1 MFKERKILK
10 RLLAEQ
16 GKRKHS
22 IIVGPRQVGK
32 TCVLKL
38 LYQEICKVQGH
49 KGLFIDADIFSEY
62 ESIATYESA
71 LNTFRLHG
79 YQEDSPEK
87 FFVFLDEFQR
97 YEDLSMVLK
106 NLYDHHPN
114 IKVYATGSSSLTIK
128 HRIQESLAG
137 RKLLHYL
144 YPLDF
149 EEYLSF
155 VEDDKALKLLPNVS
169 LLQGKDLDDV
179 IKPLLLRLYEFLQ
192 FGGYPEVVLQEREK
206 DKKEVLKSIFDLFVK
221 KDLVEY
227 LQIKKLREL
236 KEMIIFLAINNGQ
249 KIKYENIA
257 TITGFSLKTAKNY
270 LELLSEVFLIQIIRP
285 FYTNKN
291 KELTKIPKV
300 YFIDPGVSNFFIN
313 NFNDPRYRQDGGQ
326 LFETFVLGELLK
338 TGLDREEIKFWQ
350 DKSRHEV
357 DFIVDKISFQV
368 AIEAKFKTKLKPM
381 DLRGL
386 KAFKKNYPESKVF
399 LINLGKQK
407 KNDINFI
414 LPFNI
419 VWSMANACS
428 V

>member
-1 MFKERKILK
+1 MLKERRILK
-10 RLLAEQ
+10 KLLSE
-16 GKRKHS
+16 KDTRKLS

-38 LYQEICKVQGH
+38 LYQEICKAQGH
-49 KGLFIDADIFSEY
+49 KGVFIDADIFSEY

-79 YQEDSPEK
+79 YRGDSPEK

-97 YEDLSMVLK
+97 YEDLSIVLK

-114 IKVYATGSSSLTIK
+114 VKVYATGSSSLTIK

-137 RKLLHYL
+137 RKFLHYL

-155 VEDDKALKLLPNVS
+155 IEDDKAIKVLQNVS
-169 LLQGKDLDDV
+169 LLQGKGLDKV
-179 IKPLLLRLYEFLQ
+179 IRVLLLRLYEFLQ
-192 FGGYPEVVLQEREK
+192 FGGYPEVTLQRNEK

-227 LQIKKLREL
+227 LKVKKIREL
-236 KEMIIFLAINNGQ
+236 KEMIIYLAINNGQ

-257 TITGFSLKTAKNY
+257 TLTGFSLKTAKDY
-270 LELLSEVFLIQIIRP
+270 LELLSEVFLVQIIRP
-285 FYTNKN
+285 FFTNKN
-291 KELTKIPKV
+291 KELVKIPKV
-300 YFIDPGVSNFFIN
+300 YFLDPGVSNFFTN

-326 LFETFVLGELLK
+326 LFETFVMSELLK
-338 TGLDREEIKFWQ
+338 AGLDKEEIKFWQ
-350 DKSRHEV
+350 DKARHEV
-357 DFIVDKISFQV
+357 DFIIDKVSFQI
-368 AIEAKFKTKLKPM
+368 AIEVKFKTKLKPM

-386 KAFKKNYPESKVF
+386 KAFQKSYPESKAF
-399 LINLGKQK
+399 LVNLSEQTT
-407 KNDINFI
+407 NDIRYV
-414 LPFNI
+414 LPF
-419 VWSMANACS
+419 SFTCTLFKD
-428 V
+428 